1 MKLRRQTN
9 LAKKISSATIKE
21 IIKENN
27 KEDKKIIL
35 KTADAEIEVVI
46 KPYISYQ
53 ERSQMVN
60 DIANNCYDEN
70 GDYHPEFFDIAY
82 KIALIEYYTNI
93 STDIKDSVN
102 QMHIL
107 CENTNIIE
115 EIEKHTE
122 GSVEQIWLDAKDIV
136 EWRNEQSLKSN
147 AWDDVAYGLL
157 GLLDKLADKLDKM
170 PEMSKEET
178 DKLADLAGK
187 LGNVTEDKII
197 DGILKFHHKEE

>member
-1 MKLRRQTN
+1 M
-9 LAKKISSATIKE
+9 AKKISSATIKE
-21 IIKENN
+21 IIKANN

-53 ERSQMVN
+53 ERTQMIN

-93 STDIKDSVN
+93 NTDIKDSVN

-107 CENTNIIE
+107 CENTNLIE
-115 EIEKHTE
+115 EIEKYTE
-122 GSVEQIWLDAKDIV
+122 GSVGQIWLDAKDIV

-147 AWDDVAYGLL
+147 AWDDVAYGLS
-157 GLLDKLADKLDKM
+157 GLLDKFADKLDKM

-178 DKLADLAGK
+178 DKLTGLVGK
-187 LGNVTEDKII
+187 LGNVTDEKII
-197 DGILKFHHKEE
+197 DGILKFHNQEE

>member
-1 MKLRRQTN
+1 M
-9 LAKKISSATIKE
+9 AKKISSATIKE
-21 IIKENN
+21 IIKENH
-27 KEDKKIIL
+27 KEDKKLIL
-35 KTADAEIEVVI
+35 KTADADIEVII

-53 ERSQMVN
+53 ERTQMAN

-93 STDIKDSVN
+93 NTDIKDSVN

-107 CENTNIIE
+107 CENTNLIE
-115 EIEKHTE
+115 EIEKYTE
-122 GSVEQIWLDAKDIV
+122 DSVGQIWLDAKDIV

-147 AWDDVAYGLL
+147 ALDDVAYGLS
-157 GLLDKLADKLDKM
+157 GLLDKFADRLDKM
-170 PEMSKEET
+170 PEMSKEEA
-178 DKLADLAGK
+178 DKLTGLAGK

-197 DGILKFHHKEE
+197 DGILKFHNKEE

>member
-1 MKLRRQTN
+1 M
-9 LAKKISSATIKE
+9 AKKISSATIKE
-21 IIKENN
+21 IIKENK
-27 KEDKKIIL
+27 KEDQKLIL
-35 KTADAEIEVVI
+35 KTADAEIEVII

-53 ERSQMVN
+53 ERTQMVN

-102 QMHIL
+102 QIHIL
-107 CENTNIIE
+107 CENTNLIE

-122 GSVEQIWLDAKDIV
+122 GSIGQIWLDAKDIID
-136 EWRNEQSLKSN
+136 WRNEQSLKSN
-147 AWDDVAYGLL
+147 AWDDVAYMIS

-170 PEMSKEET
+170 PEMSQEEASKLAGWA
-178 DKLADLAGK
+178 DKLGS
-187 LGNVTEDKII
+187 VTEDKII
-197 DGILKFHHKEE
+197 DGILKFHNKED

>member
-1 MKLRRQTN
+1 M
-9 LAKKISSATIKE
+9 AKKISSATIKE
-21 IIKENN
+21 IIKANN

-53 ERSQMVN
+53 ERTQMVN
-60 DIANNCYDEN
+60 DIASECYDEGGN
-70 GDYHPEFFDIAY
+70 YHPEFFDIAY

-93 STDIKDSVN
+93 NTDIKDSVN

-107 CENTNIIE
+107 CENTNLIE

-122 GSVEQIWLDAKDIV
+122 GSVGQIWLDAKDIV

-147 AWDDVAYGLL
+147 AWDEVAYMIS
-157 GLLDKLADKLDKM
+157 GLLDKLADRLDKM

-178 DKLADLAGK
+178 DKLTGLAGK
-187 LGNVTEDKII
+187 LGNITEDKII
-197 DGILKFHHKEE
+197 DGILKFHNKEE

>member
-1 MKLRRQTN
+1 M
-9 LAKKISSATIKE
+9 AKKISSATIKE
-21 IIKENN
+21 IIKANN

-53 ERSQMVN
+53 ERTQMVN
-60 DIANNCYDEN
+60 DIANNCYDEI

-102 QMHIL
+102 QTHIL
-107 CENTNIIE
+107 CENTNLIE
-115 EIEKHTE
+115 EIEKHTK

-147 AWDDVAYGLL
+147 AWDDVAYGLSV
-157 GLLDKLADKLDKM
+157 LLDKFADRLDKM
-170 PEMSKEET
+170 PEMSQEEL
-178 DKLADLAGK
+178 DKFSGLTAK
-187 LGNVTEDKII
+187 LGNMSEDKII
-197 DGILKFHHKEE
+197 DGILKFHNKEN

>member
-1 MKLRRQTN
+1 M
-9 LAKKISSATIKE
+9 AKKISSATIKE
-21 IIKENN
+21 IIKANN

-53 ERSQMVN
+53 ERTQMVN

-107 CENTNIIE
+107 CESTNLIE
-115 EIEKHTE
+115 EIEKYTE

-147 AWDDVAYGLL
+147 AWDDVAYGLS
-157 GLLDKLADKLDKM
+157 GLLDKFADKLDKM
-170 PEMSKEET
+170 PEMSKEEM
-178 DKLADLAGK
+178 DKLTGLAGK
-187 LGNVTEDKII
+187 LGNITEDKII

>member
-1 MKLRRQTN
+1 M
-9 LAKKISSATIKE
+9 AKKISSATIKE
-21 IIKENN
+21 IIKANN

-53 ERSQMVN
+53 ERTQMVN

-102 QMHIL
+102 QIHIL
-107 CENTNIIE
+107 CENTNLIE
-115 EIEKHTE
+115 EIEKYTE
-122 GSVEQIWLDAKDIV
+122 GSVGQIWLDAKDIV

-147 AWDDVAYGLL
+147 AWDDVAYGLS

-178 DKLADLAGK
+178 DKLTGLAGK

>member
-1 MKLRRQTN
+1 M
-9 LAKKISSATIKE
+9 AKKISSATIKE
-21 IIKENN
+21 IIKENH
-27 KEDKKIIL
+27 KEDKKLIL
-35 KTADAEIEVVI
+35 KTADADIEVII

-53 ERSQMVN
+53 ERTQMVN

-102 QMHIL
+102 QIHIL
-107 CENTNIIE
+107 CENTNLIE

-122 GSVEQIWLDAKDIV
+122 GSVEQIWLDAKDII

-147 AWDDVAYGLL
+147 AWDDVAYMIS
-157 GLLDKLADKLDKM
+157 GLLDKLADRLDKM
-170 PEMSKEET
+170 PETSKEDA
-178 DKLADLAGK
+178 DKFAALTAK
-187 LGNVTEDKII
+187 LGNMSEDKII
-197 DGILKFHHKEE
+197 DGILKFHNKDN

>member
-1 MKLRRQTN
+1 M
-9 LAKKISSATIKE
+9 AKKISSATIKE
-21 IIKENN
+21 IIKENK
-27 KEDKKIIL
+27 KEDKKFIL

-70 GDYHPEFFDIAY
+70 GIYHPEFFDISY

-93 STDIKDSVN
+93 NTDIKDSVN

-107 CENTNIIE
+107 CESTNLIEDIENYVIDCGKIWNDAHDII
-115 EIEKHTE
+115 
-122 GSVEQIWLDAKDIV
+122 D
-136 EWRNEQSLKSN
+136 WRNEQSLKSN
-147 AWDDVAYGLL
+147 AWDDVAYMIS

-170 PEMSKEET
+170 PEMSQEEIN
-178 DKLADLAGK
+178 KFAGLTNK
-187 LGNVTEDKII
+187 LGNISDDKII
-197 DGILKFHHKEE
+197 DGILKFHNKEN

>member
-1 MKLRRQTN
+1 MS
-9 LAKKISSATIKE
+9 KKISSKTIAN
-21 IIKENN
+21 IIKANTREN
-27 KEDKKIIL
+27 KTFIL
-35 KTADAEIEVVI
+35 KTSDADIEVII

-53 ERSQMVN
+53 ERTQMVN

-102 QMHIL
+102 QIHIL
-107 CENTNIIE
+107 CENTNLIE
-115 EIEKHTE
+115 EIEKYTE

-147 AWDDVAYGLL
+147 AWDDVAYGLS
-157 GLLDKLADKLDKM
+157 GLLDKFADRLDKM
-170 PEMSKEET
+170 PVISKEEA
-178 DKLADLAGK
+178 DKLTGLAGK
-187 LGNVTEDKII
+187 LGNITEDKII
-197 DGILKFHHKEE
+197 DGILKFHNKEE

>member
-1 MKLRRQTN
+1 M
-9 LAKKISSATIKE
+9 AKKISSATIKE

-46 KPYISYQ
+46 KPCISYQ
-53 ERSQMVN
+53 ERTQMVN

-70 GDYHPEFFDIAY
+70 GIYHPEFFDIAY

-102 QMHIL
+102 QIHIL
-107 CENTNIIE
+107 CENTNLIE
-115 EIEKHTE
+115 EIERFVE
-122 GSVEQIWLDAKDIV
+122 GSTQQIWYDAKDIID
-136 EWRNEQSLKSN
+136 WRNEQSLKSN
-147 AWDDVAYGLL
+147 AWDEVAYMIS
-157 GLLDKLADKLDKM
+157 GLLDKLADRLDKM

-178 DKLADLAGK
+178 EKLTGLVGK
-187 LGNVTEDKII
+187 LGNVTDEKII
-197 DGILKFHHKEE
+197 DGILKFHNKEE